1 MAENSV
7 LGPASISLGSTTS
20 AFIAFLPSFTEV
32 RRAAPDDEG
41 MTKDIRLGQIAAVA
55 VAMGTAVIV
64 SSLSGSPAPV
74 VAAAVMCVV
83 LILCYQN
90 ARKA

>member
-1 MAENSV
+1 MAENSA

-41 MTKDIRLGQIAAVA
+41 MTKDIHLGQIAAIA
-55 VAMGTAVIV
+55 VSMGTAVIV

-74 VAAAVMCVV
+74 VAAAIMSAV
-83 LILCYQN
+83 LVWCYRN
-90 ARKA
+90 ARNN